1 MSGIGVDRPEECVHF
16 FGAHVVVD
24 FDARGSVNLWCT
36 ALALVLTCSAAPF
49 LQTKTCVCGVP
60 WSVRIAC
67 SGVCVYRLSI
77 CVRSGECVW

>member
-36 ALALVLTCSAAPF
+36 ARAGTDM
-49 LQTKTCVCGVP
+49 
-60 WSVRIAC
+60 
-67 SGVCVYRLSI
+67 
-77 CVRSGECVW
+77 